1 MTSQVRVTSLLA
13 DWSKGRV
20 SARDELMPLVYDE
33 LRKLARH
40 HMAMERDGHSLQAT
54 ALVNEAYL
62 RLVDQS
68 RVQLQARAH
77 FFALASQM
85 MRHILVDHA
94 RGKRRQ
100 KRGGSAQRVSLDVA
114 MTVSNQKSPD
124 LLALDEALLRL
135 GEIDSRKCQVVEMR
149 YFGGLSFDDIAE
161 VLGLSRATVERDWTS
176 AKTWLYRSIAATGK
190 GSSNDG

>member
-1 MTSQVRVTSLLA
+1 
-13 DWSKGRV
+13 
-20 SARDELMPLVYDE
+20 MPLVYDE

-40 HMAMERDGHSLQAT
+40 YMAMERDGHSLQPT

-68 RVQLQARAH
+68 RVKLQGRAH
-77 FFALASQM
+77 FFALASQV

-100 KRGGSAQRVSLDVA
+100 KRGGDAQRVSLDAA
-114 MTVSNQKSPD
+114 MTVSNPKSPD
-124 LLALDEALLRL
+124 LLVLDEALSRL

-149 YFGGLSFDDIAE
+149 YFGGLTFEDIAE
-161 VLGLSRATVERDWTS
+161 ALGISKATVERDWTS
-176 AKTWLYRSIAATGK
+176 AKAWLYRSIAATDK
-190 GSSNDG
+190 GPSSDG